1 MQERLQKI
9 LAQSGVASRR
19 AAEKLITDGR
29 VKVNGEVVSV
39 LGAKADPD
47 NDTIEVEGYGTLERE
62 PVVYLLMNK
71 PPQVV
76 TTVSD
81 PERRHTVID
90 VLEMSR
96 AAGKR
101 QFEGDMPRVYPVG
114 RLDFDAEGALL
125 LTNDGTLTNRLLHP
139 KNHVPKTYL
148 VKLRG
153 RPEDR
158 QLQRLR
164 NGVRLKESDGSLSRP
179 TKPANVVVVKE
190 SPANTWVELTIFEGR
205 HHQVK
210 RMCEAIGHGVLR
222 LVRTDFAGV
231 PLDNLPTGAWRFLD
245 KAEIATLRGWLD
257 GSNTALAQR
266 PERTPPAKG
275 ARKSSTATGR
285 GGSRDGARTKDSRGK
300 GARGKGARSKDTPG
314 ATAGSGTRGSAPGRA
329 GGESQSGARHSR
341 SNPSVKH
348 APGTK
353 KKRKSGPK
361 KGKGSTTRGQR
372 R

>member
-1 MQERLQKI
+1 MEQRLQKI
-9 LAQSGVASRR
+9 LAQAGVASRR

-47 NDTIEVEGYGTLERE
+47 TDTIEVEGYGALAAE
-62 PVVYLLMNK
+62 PIVYLLMNK

-81 PERRHTVID
+81 PEKRHTVID
-90 VLEMSR
+90 VLDMSR
-96 AAGKR
+96 AKGRR
-101 QFEGDMPRVYPVG
+101 QFEGEMPRVYPVG

-125 LTNDGTLTNRLLHP
+125 LTNDGELTNRLLHP

-153 RPEDR
+153 RPEEK

-164 NGVRLKESDGSLSRP
+164 NGVRLKETDGSLSRP
-179 TKPANVVVVKE
+179 TKPANAVVVKE

-231 PLDNLPTGAWRFLD
+231 PLDDLPTGAWRFLT

-257 GSNTALAQR
+257 GKALALSQAAAR
-266 PERTPPAKG
+266 PKAPKASKAAKPTKAAKPARASRPTGERAAMKSANTPTRAEGGAGKRSAAK
-275 ARKSSTATGR
+275 RNPKV
-285 GGSRDGARTKDSRGK
+285 SR
-300 GARGKGARSKDTPG
+300 
-314 ATAGSGTRGSAPGRA
+314 
-329 GGESQSGARHSR
+329 
-341 SNPSVKH
+341 

-353 KKRKSGPK
+353 KKHKSGPK
-361 KGKGSTTRGQR
+361 KGKGTKTRGKR

>member
-9 LAQSGVASRR
+9 LAQAGIASRR

-29 VKVNGEVVSV
+29 VKVNGAVVSV
-39 LGAKADPD
+39 LGAKADPEH
-47 NDTIEVEGYGTLERE
+47 DTIEVEGHGTLERE

-81 PERRHTVID
+81 PEKRHTVID

-96 AAGKR
+96 AKGKR
-101 QFEGDMPRVYPVG
+101 QFEGEMPRVYPVG

-125 LTNDGTLTNRLLHP
+125 LTNDGELTNRLLHP

-153 RPEDR
+153 RPEEK

-164 NGVRLKESDGSLSRP
+164 NGVRLKEPDGSLSRP

-231 PLDNLPTGAWRFLD
+231 PLDDLPTGGWRFLT
-245 KAEIATLRGWLD
+245 KPEIVTLRGWLD
-257 GSNTALAQR
+257 GNAAALSAKTAKSSKPSKPSKPLRAQGSK
-266 PERTPPAKG
+266 PAKPKPSASKG
-275 ARKSSTATGR
+275 EEARPATAT
-285 GGSRDGARTKDSRGK
+285 ARPGK
-300 GARGKGARSKDTPG
+300 GPRSGA
-314 ATAGSGTRGSAPGRA
+314 SAPGR
-329 GGESQSGARHSR
+329 R
-341 SNPSVKH
+341 SAAKHNPKVNR
-348 APGTK
+348 APSSK
-353 KKRKSGPK
+353 KTHKSGPK
-361 KGKGSTTRGQR
+361 KGKGSSTRGKR